1 MPTYLE
7 IHSAS
12 TRLLIGHINFEK
24 MWRLSEP
31 LSEFVVLKSKQV
43 RMIPSIMLA
52 TSLTRNCAV

>member
-43 RMIPSIMLA
+43 GMICIMLA